1 MAILDSAAIMPRTC
15 VAADQVLVL
24 DPVGST
30 NTYAADLVRAGRL
43 FGMDGMDGIAGNLVW
58 SGREIVVVAA
68 NEQTAGRG
76 RLDHTWASV
85 PGESFIVSLVVSVP
99 VAIVRDSSVNGW
111 LQMIAGCEMRE
122 AIVGAVCDFGG
133 TLDEDVLLK
142 WPNDIFAGGKKL
154 GGVLAEM
161 VPIPDCGDRVAIV
174 IGVGLNLAVAQER
187 LPIDKS
193 TSLQLVARNL
203 PDAMVLRDAIAVRW
217 VQGLRSRLA
226 DFEEDPHRE
235 AVRAR
240 EAMTPICWTLGKQC
254 EAHFVDGTTLQG
266 RAVALND
273 DASLTIEDQ
282 EGVLHRVS
290 TADVGVLSK

>member
-1 MAILDSAAIMPRTC
+1 MIMPRTC
-15 VAADQVLVL
+15 VAADQVLLL
-24 DPVGST
+24 DAVGST
-30 NTYAADLVRAGRL
+30 NAYAADLVREGVL
-43 FGMDGMDGIAGNLVW
+43 FGANGADGVSSADGVNAGKSAW
-58 SGREIVVVAA
+58 SGHEIVVIAA

-76 RLDHTWASV
+76 RLDHTWTSV
-85 PGESFIVSLVVSVP
+85 PGASFIVSLVVSVP

-154 GGVLAEM
+154 GGVLTEM

-203 PDAMVLRDAIAVRW
+203 PDAMVLRDAVAVRW

>member
-1 MAILDSAAIMPRTC
+1 MAILDSAAIMPRAC

-24 DPVGST
+24 DTVGST

>member
-1 MAILDSAAIMPRTC
+1 MNNLLLNERSLIYHLRQYRSKRRLHYFAETE
-15 VAADQVLVL
+15 
-24 DPVGST
+24 ST
-30 NTYAADLVRAGRL
+30 NEVAKKLCG
-43 FGMDGMDGIAGNLVW
+43 DGKGLGAF
-58 SGREIVVVAA
+58 VVSDC
-68 NEQTAGRG
+68 QTAGKG
-76 RLDHTWASV
+76 RSGRTFCSPKGTGV
-85 PGESFIVSLVVSVP
+85 YISIVYEISGKEPNFDLLSSL
-99 VAIVRDSSVNGW
+99 AGLAVRDTLFNF
-111 LQMIAGCEMRE
+111 
-122 AIVGAVCDFGG
+122 FGF
-133 TLDEDVLLK
+133 DCRMK

-161 VPIPDCGDRVAIV
+161 VPISDCGDRVAIV